1 MYFGKSTRALKY
13 KETLSDGS
21 NVFYL
26 KESLEPDQ
34 RYYWRVD
41 AELSPNEIYQGDAW
55 NFNVDAFIVDN
66 LDQK

>member
-1 MYFGKSTRALKY
+1 
-13 KETLSDGS
+13 
-21 NVFYL
+21 L